1 MAESEQRRLSFSE
14 LHRQI
19 EDITAALQSDELP
32 LEEAV
37 DQYEKA
43 TALLQLAQRRLQE
56 AEQRVRFV
64 ASGEEHPAE
73 EQDERDES

>member
-14 LHRQI
+14 LHRQLEEI
-19 EDITAALQSDELP
+19 AAALQSDELP

-43 TALLQLAQRRLQE
+43 TALLQLAQQRLQE

-73 EQDERDES
+73 AQDERDES